1 MKMIKQ
7 APGSEEC
14 GACVVAMVTNRTREE
29 VLKDRPNPAQRDCD
43 WLNYME
49 ELGFVLDDPRDDPGF
64 DKSKPWP
71 EMYNGYL
78 NLPKGSRYYCTIAA
92 TLTKIHAL
100 AIDEERMVLDPST
113 SASMEGTWILGDFLR
128 WHQQHEFPKI
138 AIVCCRRV
146 RRPARVIESAGSHDR

>member
-14 GACVVAMVTNRTREE
+14 GACVVAMVTDRTKEE

-49 ELGFVLDDPRDDPGF
+49 ELGLVLDDPRDDPAF
-64 DKSKPWP
+64 DRSKPWP

-113 SASMEGTWILGDFLR
+113 SASMEGTWIWKAPGYSAISYAGTNNTNFLR
-128 WHQQHEFPKI
+128 LPLYV
-138 AIVCCRRV
+138 AAVSGAL
-146 RRPARVIESAGSHDR
+146 PA